1 MKLRKVWLVVV
12 ETQKTIK
19 IVEIQEKENFDDIML
34 QELNNEE
41 ENTKYVSK
49 ELFNSHLHLA
59 AEILSDGNEEP
70 NKDRLNCFTEEIFN
84 AKLERL
90 EKKLN

>member
-1 MKLRKVWLVVV
+1 MA

-34 QELNNEE
+34 QDLNNEKE
-41 ENTKYVSK
+41 KTLTKYVFK

-70 NKDRLNCFTEEIFN
+70 NKDRLNCFTEKIFN
-84 AKLERL
+84 VKLERL